1 MVDLLTVSKE
11 RTASIERLAREFRAG
26 RSVVLS
32 THINADGDGCG
43 SEAALARILSALGMT
58 VRFLH
63 FSLFGG
69 TLLSPYYYAVDTAL
83 CFLISLMGYAVTRT
97 NQMVT
102 QYNWITKRTG
112 LISWRHR

>member
-1 MVDLLTVSKE
+1 MMQGYLHEETHFGVFLLVTLFLGGG
-11 RTASIERLAREFRAG
+11 AAWLMGRAIAITWRPWWQLVG
-26 RSVVLS
+26 YTL
-32 THINADGDGCG
+32 
-43 SEAALARILSALGMT
+43 ILGIA

-83 CFLISLMGYAVTRT
+83 CFVLSLLGYAVTRT

-102 QYNWITKRTG
+102 QYHWLTQRTG
-112 LISWRHR
+112 FLSWKRR

>member
-1 MVDLLTVSKE
+1 MMQGYFYEEDSLGVFLLVTLFLGGG
-11 RTASIERLAREFRAG
+11 ASWLTGRAIAITWRPWWQLVG
-26 RSVVLS
+26 YTL
-32 THINADGDGCG
+32 I
-43 SEAALARILSALGMT
+43 LGMT

-69 TLLSPYYYAVDTAL
+69 TLLSPYYYAIDTAL
-83 CFLISLMGYAVTRT
+83 CFVISLLGYALTRT

-102 QYNWITKRTG
+102 QYHWITKRTG